1 MSLNADSHIFW
12 NFVQQNKFAINHNLR
27 LWVCFVVGITT
38 NIMLYLISRA
48 RKFLALFASFSLLV
62 ISFVVFSQGKD
73 AMGPTRHQHNTQQR
87 YHEEGT
93 WRKLL
98 KNYPNFLFILFDSS
112 HMTSLVINTPN
123 LYVIILN
130 PFAETMILN
139 LKGQERTHPLS
150 FCFLPRM
157 TPCSFCFL
165 CFLNFVCVV

>member
-1 MSLNADSHIFW
+1 M
-12 NFVQQNKFAINHNLR
+12 
-27 LWVCFVVGITT
+27 GITT
-38 NIMLYLISRA
+38 IIIMLYLISRA

-62 ISFVVFSQGKD
+62 FSFVVFSQGKD
-73 AMGPTRHQHNTQQR
+73 AMGPTRHNTQQR

-98 KNYPNFLFILFDSS
+98 KNYPNFLSILFDSS
-112 HMTSLVINTPN
+112 PMPSLVYYKSN
-123 LYVIILN
+123 LHVIILN
-130 PFAETMILN
+130 PFAKTMIFY

>member
-1 MSLNADSHIFW
+1 MPILTWINFLWLQIFILKNHFLNDVNRILWTHRKMSLNADSHIFW

-73 AMGPTRHQHNTQQR
+73 AMGPTRHNTQQR

-98 KNYPNFLFILFDSS
+98 KNYPNFLSNLFDSS
-112 HMTSLVINTPN
+112 HVPSLVINTP
-123 LYVIILN
+123 YYWQII
-130 PFAETMILN
+130 
-139 LKGQERTHPLS
+139 
-150 FCFLPRM
+150 
-157 TPCSFCFL
+157 
-165 CFLNFVCVV
+165 